1 MTTWPKIS
9 PIRRALE
16 TWVETAEV
24 YSFLYSLRK
33 RTLIIVLAGGIRYGV
48 SIESNRLWIWQD
60 IHQVVLVS
68 IADEGKASADLR
80 ASYQSCAL

>member
-1 MTTWPKIS
+1 M
-9 PIRRALE
+9 
-16 TWVETAEV
+16 ETAEV

-48 SIESNRLWIWQD
+48 SIESRGLSIWRD

-68 IADEGKASADLR
+68 ITDEGEASADLK
-80 ASYQSCAL
+80 SLVSALYFVIMQNSSR